1 MSQTAPYRVVRYS
14 AELRDRFIDLGCR
27 IWGRDRE
34 QSARYF
40 EWKYLDNPWA
50 GETPDIYLVLAGNVI
65 VGSRGFYRSRWE
77 SGLGAER
84 VVETLPV
91 ADDFYIEPA
100 HRGLGLASL
109 LMREAL
115 GDLGGRERYVL
126 NLSGSLVTVLG
137 SLAMGWRSAGQ
148 QEPIGLGKA
157 SLRRRFRD
165 ALGRLR
171 FFWRFGDSRWLLAQN
186 ERWPYRRLDREGGA
200 GPITVQQTP
209 PVAALC
215 ELVER
220 IGHDG
225 RIRHVRDAE
234 SLTWRYRC
242 PLGSY
247 RFLCYGSGPIEG
259 CLVLQVPVPYNGVP
273 ARIVDLVATSA
284 PVRRALLERALDTG
298 RFRRCF
304 AWSATLPADAVDL
317 LTARGWHPIDQLAR
331 AHGAPCILVKQ
342 LQGGSPPETWKLGPC
357 SLTERDSW
365 DVRMIDTMAG

>member
-1 MSQTAPYRVVRYS
+1 MSQAAPYRVVRYS
-14 AELRDRFIDLGCR
+14 PELRDRFIDLGCR
-27 IWGRDRE
+27 IWGRDRRH
-34 QSARYF
+34 SARYF
-40 EWKYLDNPWA
+40 EWKYLDNPYA
-50 GETPDIYLVLAGNVI
+50 GETPDIYLVLAGDVI

-84 VVETLPV
+84 VVTTLPV

-100 HRGLGLASL
+100 HRGRGLASL

-115 GDLGGRERYVL
+115 GDLGRRERYVL

-148 QEPIGLGKA
+148 QEPIGFGKA

-165 ALGRLR
+165 YLARRR
-171 FFWRFGDSRWLLAQN
+171 FFWRFGESRWLLAQN
-186 ERWPYRRLDREGGA
+186 ERWPFRRLDREGGA
-200 GPITVQQTP
+200 GPITIEQTP

-215 ELVER
+215 ELIER
-220 IGHDG
+220 LGHDG
-225 RIRHVRDAE
+225 RIRHVRDPE
-234 SLTWRYRC
+234 YLTWRYRC

-273 ARIVDLVATSA
+273 ARIVELVATSA
-284 PVRRALLERALDTG
+284 TVRSALLERALETG

-331 AHGAPCILVKQ
+331 AHGGPCILVKQ
-342 LQGGSPPETWKLGPC
+342 LQGGSPPKTWKLGPY
-357 SLTERDSW
+357 SLTQRDSW